1 MGNIRMSIDLDDREF
16 SEALAKAVMLCGG
29 FDVNVGR
36 VRDTDHVLLSRAGS
50 IAPSGT
56 LAVEAGE
63 FCEDSLAEEPY
74 RVDIFAGADRVV
86 SRIKFIL
93 GADQK
98 ASVSSRVRTI
108 MFCSDRG
115 GSGCTALAC
124 GCGIMLHRF
133 EGRRTAFLSLAPRN
147 GEARDFLRCGEGE
160 EKNWSRMVYCMDAG
174 RMPEAELLM
183 TCDEDMSYFGLPPL
197 NVNAHY
203 FTSDHLKSLCSWLAC
218 FGYDDLIIDQGA
230 AFSPNTADVR
240 KTCDVIVSVNSAE
253 SGDLDSR
260 TVFVHNRVPEGEGN
274 LLPPPEDTV
283 VIPVV
288 ADAGRTGLDGEFG
301 TELLKITEAL
311 RYHDVR

>member
-98 ASVSSRVRTI
+98 ASVSSRGTEDSVPEFGAEERRSEGFPE
-108 MFCSDRG
+108 MRGRRREELVQDGVLHGRGQDARG
-115 GSGCTALAC
+115 GAA
-124 GCGIMLHRF
+124 
-133 EGRRTAFLSLAPRN
+133 
-147 GEARDFLRCGEGE
+147 
-160 EKNWSRMVYCMDAG
+160 
-174 RMPEAELLM
+174 
-183 TCDEDMSYFGLPPL
+183 
-197 NVNAHY
+197 
-203 FTSDHLKSLCSWLAC
+203 
-218 FGYDDLIIDQGA
+218 DD
-230 AFSPNTADVR
+230 V
-240 KTCDVIVSVNSAE
+240 
-253 SGDLDSR
+253 
-260 TVFVHNRVPEGEGN
+260 
-274 LLPPPEDTV
+274 
-283 VIPVV
+283 
-288 ADAGRTGLDGEFG
+288 
-301 TELLKITEAL
+301 
-311 RYHDVR
+311 